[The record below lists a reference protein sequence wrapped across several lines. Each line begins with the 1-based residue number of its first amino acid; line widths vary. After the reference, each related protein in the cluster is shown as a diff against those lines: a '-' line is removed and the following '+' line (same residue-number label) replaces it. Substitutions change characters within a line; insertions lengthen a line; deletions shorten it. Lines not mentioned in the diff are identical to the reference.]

1 MAELKPSQNVPPASP
16 VPARPKLAAPAHI
29 LTSDA
34 EAISIAQELA
44 AEFVTGS
51 AARDAERK
59 LPFDELDRFSQ
70 SGLWGMNIPKANGG
84 PAVSYVT
91 VAEVF
96 KIISAADAS
105 IGQIAQNHVSLLDII
120 RVDPDEQRKRHYF
133 NAALNGFRFGNALS
147 ERGGKTVFDFK
158 TRIVRE
164 GGHYLLTGEKFYS
177 TGALF
182 AHIVPV
188 QAINEAGKS
197 VMVMVAR
204 DAPGLSVIDDWSGFG
219 QRTTASG
226 TVRLEAVKVEDSAII
241 PSYLAF
247 DTPSVH
253 GAVAQ
258 IIQVAID
265 VGIAQQAID
274 ETIAFVRQHARPW
287 IDSGHDQAYEDPYTI
302 EAIADLKIHLHAAEA
317 VLEEAGEII
326 DRGLKDET
334 EDSVAKASIAVAT
347 AKILATE
354 IALLASSKLF
364 ELSGTRSVLESLNLN
379 RHWRNARTHTLH
391 DPVRWKFHAIGN
403 YLLNDIKPPRHS
415 WL

>member
-1 MAELKPSQNVPPASP
+1 MAELKPSQSVSPASP
-16 VPARPKLAAPAHI
+16 VPARPKHAAPAHV

-34 EAISIAQELA
+34 EAVSIARELA
-44 AEFVTGS
+44 AEFVMGS

-70 SGLWGMNIPKANGG
+70 SGLWGMNIPKAYGG

-91 VAEVF
+91 VAEAF

-120 RVDPDEQRKRHYF
+120 RIDPDEQRKRHYF

-147 ERGGKTVFDFK
+147 ERGGKTIFDFK

-164 GGHYLLTGEKFYS
+164 GGHYLLSGEKFYS

-197 VMVMVAR
+197 VMAMVAR

-226 TVRLEAVKVEDSAII
+226 TVRLEAVRVEESAII

-265 VGIAQQAID
+265 VGIAQQAIED
-274 ETIAFVRQHARPW
+274 TIAFVRQHARPW
-287 IDSGHDQAYEDPYTI
+287 IDSGRDQAYEDPYTI
-302 EAIADLKIHLHAAEA
+302 EAIANLKIHLHAAES

-326 DRGLKDET
+326 DRSLKDET